1 MFIIKTKELTI
12 AALVMAMYI
21 VIMYLTQ
28 GFSFGPYQIRM
39 ATSLY
44 ALGYIYPFLIVPMGA
59 ANLLSN
65 TLMGGLGV
73 FDMIGGTMVGIITT
87 TLIYLIKRFNLN
99 KWLIVVPIVFIP
111 GLLVPI
117 WLSYLLHI
125 PYFALAISLCI
136 VQIIPGIV
144 GVILIKRLE
153 RNTKIVP
160 HNQM

>member
-1 MFIIKTKELTI
+1 MIKIKELTI

-44 ALGYIYPFLIVPMGA
+44 ALGYIYPFLIVPMGV

-99 KWLIVVPIVFIP
+99 KWMIVIPIVFIP

-136 VQIIPGIV
+136 GQIIPGIV
-144 GVILIKRLE
+144 GVFLIKRLE
-153 RNTKIVP
+153 RNANIVR

>member
-1 MFIIKTKELTI
+1 MKTKELTI

>member
-44 ALGYIYPFLIVPMGA
+44 ALGYIYPFLIVPMGV

-65 TLMGGLGV
+65 TL
-73 FDMIGGTMVGIITT
+73 DR
-87 TLIYLIKRFNLN
+87 KS
-99 KWLIVVPIVFIP
+99 VV
-111 GLLVPI
+111 
-117 WLSYLLHI
+117 
-125 PYFALAISLCI
+125 
-136 VQIIPGIV
+136 
-144 GVILIKRLE
+144 
-153 RNTKIVP
+153 
-160 HNQM
+160 